1 MSEPIKASPAFVS
14 AFQSVCRHYR
24 CTESEIAEM
33 TIEARKDMTA
43 AVQSFGIMAGEV
55 AA

>member
-14 AFQSVCRHYR
+14 AFQAVCRHYK
-24 CTESEIAEM
+24 CTPDEIEIM
-33 TIEARKDMTA
+33 KQLARADMPA